1 MEKVVQYEINLS
13 DTLLKNGPKFC
24 THYAIVEDNLLY
36 FKPTRES
43 LGYSMLY
50 FILGGLLFLTAI
62 ITYYYT
68 SQLDLF
74 IFITAFGI
82 GLIALGIY
90 VSSDYI
96 ATIKF
101 DKTEEVFSKKPYRCV
116 KLKSII
122 GLQLNQKQQ
131 LSYVCYELN
140 MLTRGGRRMNILNH
154 NGLEQ
159 MRIDIQKLADFLGL
173 PASSVRDYSTI
184 EEGKLKNND

>member
-1 MEKVVQYEINLS
+1 MEKVVQHEINLS

-36 FKPTRES
+36 FKPTKES
-43 LGYSMLY
+43 IGYSMLY
-50 FILGGLLFLTAI
+50 FILGVFLFLVAI
-62 ITYYYT
+62 IAYYYT
-68 SQLDLF
+68 SQLDLS
-74 IFITAFGI
+74 IFITVFGV
-82 GLIALGIY
+82 GLIVLGFY

-96 ATIKF
+96 AIIKF

-140 MLTRGGRRMNILNH
+140 MLTRGGRRINILNH

-159 MRIDIQKLADFLGL
+159 MRIDIQKLANFLEL
-173 PASSVRDYSTI
+173 PASSVRDYSTTKL
-184 EEGKLKNND
+184 GK

>member
-1 MEKVVQYEINLS
+1 MEKVVQHEINLS

-24 THYAIVEDNLLY
+24 THYAIVEDSLLY
-36 FKPTRES
+36 FKPTKES
-43 LGYSMLY
+43 IGYSMLY
-50 FILGGLLFLTAI
+50 FILGGLLFLI
-62 ITYYYT
+62 SVIVYYYT
-68 SQLDLF
+68 SQLDLS
-74 IFITAFGI
+74 IFIVAFGV
-82 GLIALGIY
+82 GLIVLGIY

-96 ATIKF
+96 AVIKF
-101 DKTEEVFSKKPYRCV
+101 DKTEGVFSKKPYRCV

-159 MRIDIQKLADFLGL
+159 MRADIQKLANFLGL
-173 PASSVRDYSTI
+173 PRDSVRDYSSTA
-184 EEGKLKNND
+184 KNKPKNEV